1 MTTSKRGILDII
13 SSVEPGGGDP
23 ASGKTTEGQTINT
36 ALMPEYRIYDLPL
49 QKERQVRDM
58 QRDDE
63 LYDYK
68 LRIFAI
74 EYMMSWN
81 AKEAAEK
88 IGYKG
93 ASARATGNR
102 LKDDPRVVEY
112 MNHLRDL
119 VKNAKV
125 YEERIADLEEVL
137 VTLTSVMR
145 RETPD
150 EVVNVITQEENNYD
164 GRAKSQRKSGKVVK
178 TEVKTK
184 VSDVLTAAD
193 KLLKYHTAG
202 AQNDDGEAGG
212 VVLLPEIDI
221 EHISEAEEE
230 AGKGGDNE

>member
-1 MTTSKRGILDII
+1 
-13 SSVEPGGGDP
+13 
-23 ASGKTTEGQTINT
+23 
-36 ALMPEYRIYDLPL
+36 
-49 QKERQVRDM
+49 M

-119 VKNAKV
+119 VRNAKV

-164 GRAKSQRKSGKVVK
+164 GRAKSQHKSGKVVK